1 MASSARSMAMSDLGD
16 PFNPYIPPNET
27 PEEKKRRIQ
36 REKEAKKHSE
46 AIDRQL
52 KAEKEEMEK
61 TKSAKLLL
69 LGSSESGKTTVLK
82 QLKII
87 HGNGLEEERRQ
98 YARIVHLNVL
108 TAMKALTS
116 ELESSGNSLDDP
128 KNEEHLEKFQMLTT
142 IKVTLN
148 RNSLTVQAAIRD
160 KKSDDDTASETF
172 REHSES
178 IQALWSDAAIR
189 KCFEKAS
196 NIGLQDSA
204 KYFLDHV
211 ERFAQP
217 DYVPTDDDIL
227 QARVRTIGVT
237 EHEFRIKGSDPEIF
251 RIFDV
256 GGHRSQRQYWAPYF
270 DDVNAIIFM
279 AAVSAFDQVLEED
292 SDVNRMRDS
301 LQLFDTICNHP
312 LFINTSIILFLN
324 KIDILKK
331 KIQKV
336 KVKDYFEEYKGAND
350 FQSVTKFFQRQF
362 LAKNSNT
369 EKHIYV
375 HFTHATDTK
384 QMRVIVASVN
394 DIVQRMNLKASG
406 LI

>member
-1 MASSARSMAMSDLGD
+1 MASSTHSMAMSDLGD
-16 PFNPYIPPNET
+16 PLKPYIPPNET

-52 KAEKEEMEK
+52 KAEKEEMDR

-98 YARIVHLNVL
+98 YSRIVHLNVL
-108 TAMKALTS
+108 TAMKALTNA
-116 ELESSGNSLDDP
+116 LEHFGHSLADP

-189 KCFEKAS
+189 KCFENAS
-196 NIGLQDSA
+196 DIGLQDSA

-256 GGHRSQRQYWAPYF
+256 GGHRSQP
-270 DDVNAIIFM
+270 
-279 AAVSAFDQVLEED
+279 FDQTLEED
-292 SDVNRMRDS
+292 EKVNRMRDS

-312 LFINTSIILFLN
+312 LFVNTSVILFLN

-336 KVKDYFEEYKGAND
+336 KVKEFFEQYKGAND

-362 LAKNSNT
+362 LAKNSNP

-394 DIVQRMNLKASG
+394 DIVQRMNLRASG